1 MESEALVLSAGHRE
15 RKAQL
20 ELIRQSQA
28 TPPPPQPHTNHSHLP
43 GDRSLD
49 AVACGLVQDTVREKV
64 RAEAEMVIWER

>member
-1 MESEALVLSAGHRE
+1 MESEALVLAAGHRE

-28 TPPPPQPHTNHSHLP
+28 TPKPLPNHSHLP
-43 GDRSLD
+43 GGRSLD

-64 RAEAEMVIWER
+64 RAEAEMVIWEW